1 MKLSILNSRLVSVGL
16 AGALAV
22 GVLGVG
28 GVAMAQ
34 TGDSGTPT
42 ERHAAANHPKIR
54 VGIVHLIE
62 NAGVTREE
70 LNAGGQAGL
79 TLGQIIDQDG
89 DISAEQ
95 AKTNALQAL
104 SNQLDDAVANGQLT
118 QEQADRIEAAAP
130 GAVDRLLNAVPGS
143 HQDGEGHPRLR
154 AIGKQSLE
162 TVAGVL
168 GMNARDLLG
177 ELKGGKTVQ
186 EVAGPQAPAVVQAL
200 VENANKAIEKAV
212 ADGTLPADKE
222 QAAKER
228 AAQAIQKFMTRSWTH
243 EGGQGN

>member
-34 TGDSGTPT
+34 TGDGGTPT
-42 ERHAAANHPKIR
+42 ERHPVANHPKIR
-54 VGIVHLIE
+54 IGIVHLID

-70 LNAGGQAGL
+70 LKQGGEAGL
-79 TLGQIIDQDG
+79 TLGQIIDQYG

-95 AKTNALQAL
+95 AKANALQAL

-143 HQDGEGHPRLR
+143 HHDGDGHPRIR
-154 AIGKQSLE
+154 TITKHSLE
-162 TVAGVL
+162 TVANVL
-168 GMNARDLLG
+168 SISPADLLG
-177 ELKGGKTVQ
+177 QLRDGKTIQ
-186 EVAGPQAPAVVQAL
+186 EVAGPQSQAVVEAL
-200 VENANKAIEKAV
+200 VTDANTAIENAV

-228 AAQAIQKFMTRSWTH
+228 AAQAIQKFMTRTWSH
-243 EGGQGN
+243 LGGQGN